1 MPNTKK
7 TTQETHE
14 ELQVSLRAA
23 LDAAQDLIEQP
34 DKAFYARHLRFW
46 ADHVATAYIDLIGAV
61 MADEAHCGR
70 GEEKENGRE
79 DT

>member
-1 MPNTKK
+1 MPNANK
-7 TTQETHE
+7 TTLEAHE

-23 LDAAQDLIEQP
+23 LDAAQDLMEQP

-46 ADHVATAYIDLIGAV
+46 VGHVTTTSIDLIDAV
-61 MADEAHCGR
+61 MSDEAHCGR